1 VEPSARFDV
10 VVLGL
15 GGMGL
20 AACRSLARRG
30 ARVLG
35 LERHPLVHRLGSSHG
50 GTRVVR
56 LAYFEHADYVPLLR
70 RSFEGFEALEQETGE
85 RLLERCGV
93 AILGRQDSS
102 LIAASAESAAT
113 HGIPVEILEGDA
125 LRRRLPQFFADAVED
140 PHRGILEPGA
150 GFVRCERT
158 LHALAAA
165 ARRDGAILRDRV
177 EVGGWRARREG
188 IEIALRQPEGQAV
201 ETLLADR
208 LVIAAGPWS
217 LSLLAPIGGPA
228 FPVELVVTRQ
238 VQGWI
243 RPERP
248 DLAIPTALPAWLV
261 DRGEGRGPLYGVPVD
276 PHATPADPGH
286 AMAKVALH
294 GEGPPSDPD
303 RVDRR
308 VADAELVSLASLAAR
323 HLPGL
328 RGRIESASVCLYTN
342 SPDGHFLIDHHP
354 LDERVAIAAGFSG
367 HGFKFAPV
375 VGEALAELAIE
386 GRSGLPIGFLSLR
399 RFG

>member
-1 VEPSARFDV
+1 MKNRFDV

-20 AACRSLARRG
+20 AACRELARRG
-30 ARVLG
+30 VRVLG

-56 LAYFEHADYVPLLR
+56 MAYFEHADYVPLLR
-70 RSFEGFEALEQETGE
+70 RSFEGFEALERETGE

-93 AILGRQDSS
+93 AIVGGRDSS
-102 LIAASAESAAT
+102 LIAASAESAAA

-125 LRRRLPQFFADAVED
+125 LRRRLPTFFADEFEG
-140 PHRGILEPGA
+140 PRRGILEPGA

-158 LHALAAA
+158 LQALADA

-177 EVGGWRARREG
+177 GVRGWRPRRDG
-188 IEIALRQPEGQAV
+188 IEILLRQQEGDPI
-201 ETLLADR
+201 ESLLADR
-208 LVIAAGPWS
+208 LVIATGPWS
-217 LSLLAPIGGPA
+217 SALLAPIGGPD

-248 DLAIPTALPAWLV
+248 DLATPTALPAWLV
-261 DRGEGRGPLYGVPVD
+261 DRGEGHGPLYGVPVD
-276 PHATPADPGH
+276 PLARPADPGH

-294 GEGPPSDPD
+294 GEGPPTDAD

-308 VADAELVSLASLAAR
+308 VADAEIASLASLAAR

-328 RGRIESASVCLYTN
+328 RGRLESASVCLYTN
-342 SPDGHFLIDHHP
+342 SPDGHFLIDRHP
-354 LDERVAIAAGFSG
+354 FDERVAIAAGFSG

-375 VGEALAELAIE
+375 VGEALADLAIE
-386 GRSGLPIGFLSLR
+386 GRSDLPIGFLSVR